1 MVVKCRFYFVM
12 AVKLGQLL
20 VKQLSMLWRFI
31 NTCFIYFLTLVHKGE
46 LHQCELS
53 KFMLWKEEEMIK
65 MQTTLRRND
74 VLNKRQCTNL
84 VTKLSTTINSI
95 NAMITSIKQS
105 FEVRIVVMELHR
117 IIQKGGAL
125 VNECGSGD
133 WCCAAL
139 FQLNNKEA
147 FRELVFDLECCWEA
161 VHEIYL
167 TNHSNPQ
174 NYIMCKD
181 FNVATLKEVEG
192 DEKDLENK
200 LEKVLEDSK
209 DYRLAKHLLKRL
221 RCDLQ
226 QVEGGELDALEIP
239 RDFPKPTLVKKVGVG
254 AFGSVYESKWL
265 GLQSATKTVAVPDDC
280 FRLRKEMGILA
291 SLSHPNLIKYFC
303 CGIDKE
309 RDKLHF
315 VMELMDMSLTKML
328 EKRNKRLLP
337 YIVAIDV
344 MLQIGSGMW
353 YLHDM
358 HVAHLDLKPDNV
370 LLSSM
375 TIDGAK
381 DTSPYHCNVKL
392 IDYGT
397 SKLEVQS
404 KPQTRKV
411 EYIVGT
417 PRYMAP
423 EQMDKNLACMACPFQ
438 ADVWSFAM
446 TCSEILSQKV
456 PFITNHVRKI
466 LPKIKKGERP
476 KLPINCGELTK
487 LIEECWREDPLQRPM
502 FSDICKRLI
511 GLKKMF
517 MKGTYS
523 SDMVPQFGGVKN
535 LFQKMS
541 RTSKGCKEETNHGSE
556 KVMPFPLQCAH
567 Y

>member
-1 MVVKCRFYFVM
+1 M
-12 AVKLGQLL
+12 AVEVGQLL
-20 VKQLSMLWRFI
+20 LKQISMLWRFI
-31 NTCFIYFLTLVHKGE
+31 ITCFIYFLTLVHKKKPHG
-46 LHQCELS
+46 CELLD
-53 KFMLWKEEEMIK
+53 FLQWEEEEISK
-65 MQTTLRRND
+65 MQTIVRRDD

-84 VTKLSTTINSI
+84 VDKLPTTVHGII
-95 NAMITSIKQS
+95 EMITSMKQS
-105 FEVRIVVMELHR
+105 FEVSFVVMELRR
-117 IIQKGGAL
+117 IIQKGGTL
-125 VNECGSGD
+125 VSECGSGD
-133 WCCAAL
+133 WCRAAL
-139 FQLNNKEA
+139 FQLDNKEA
-147 FRELVFDLECCWEA
+147 FRELVFDLKCCWEV
-161 VHEIYL
+161 VHEIYS
-167 TNHSNPQ
+167 TNHPNPQ
-174 NYIMCKD
+174 NCTMCKD
-181 FNVATLKEVEG
+181 LNVVTLKEVEG
-192 DEKDLENK
+192 DEQDLQKK
-200 LEKVLEDSK
+200 LEGVLEDSK
-209 DYRLAKHLLKRL
+209 EHILAKHLLKRL
-221 RCDLQ
+221 KCDLQ
-226 QVEGGELDALEIP
+226 QVRGGELDALEIP
-239 RDFPKPTLVKKVGVG
+239 KDFPKPTLVKQLGEG
-254 AFGSVYESKWL
+254 GYGSVYKSEWL
-265 GLQSATKTVAVPDDC
+265 GLPSATKTLAVPEDC
-280 FRLRKEMGILA
+280 SSFRKEVGILA

-303 CGIDKE
+303 CGIDE
-309 RDKLHF
+309 ECNELHL

-337 YIVAIDV
+337 YVVAIDV

-446 TCSEILSQKV
+446 TCSEILSQKL
-456 PFITNHVRKI
+456 PFHDTNNVNEI
-466 LPKIKKGERP
+466 LLKIKKGERP
-476 KLPINCGELTK
+476 QLPINCGELTK
-487 LIEECWREDPLQRPM
+487 LMEECWREDPLQRPT

-517 MKGTYS
+517 MKGKYS

-535 LFQKMS
+535 FFQKMS

-556 KVMPFPLQCAH
+556 KVNATSIRMCLLLKLFSIH
-567 Y
+567 